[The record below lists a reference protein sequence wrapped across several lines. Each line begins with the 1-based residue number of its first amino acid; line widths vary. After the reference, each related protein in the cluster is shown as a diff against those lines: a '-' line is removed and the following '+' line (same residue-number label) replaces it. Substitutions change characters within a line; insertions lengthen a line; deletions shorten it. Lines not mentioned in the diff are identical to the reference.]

1 MLIVVG
7 STSPVK
13 IAATQQAFAEYFN
26 DFTMKALRLPSN
38 VNPYPMSDDET
49 LQGAL
54 NRAKAA
60 LELESNADYAVG
72 IEGGLQRLREWTIVK
87 HIAVVLHANE
97 VGIGTSAGYAC
108 PPEILR
114 QIAPTSD
121 SSRKNIDAF
130 FGKQEILSK
139 EGPEGVLTSLKLTR
153 TSVSKNAVVFALT
166 RFVNP
171 RFYDNGEASR

>member
-13 IAATQQAFAEYFN
+13 VTATEQAFAEYFN
-26 DFTMKALRLPSN
+26 DFTVKGLRLPSN

-54 NRAKAA
+54 NRAETTFK
-60 LELESNADYAVG
+60 LEPSADFAVG

-97 VGIGTSAGYAC
+97 VGVGTSAGYVC
-108 PPEILR
+108 PPEMLR
-114 QIAPTSD
+114 QIEPTSD

-139 EGPEGVLTSLKLTR
+139 EGPEGVLTNLKLTR
-153 TSVSKNAVVFALT
+153 TSVSKNAVIFALT

-171 RFYDNGEASR
+171 RFYDK